1 MQGADD
7 ASNVLR
13 VPSSPPLMSAP
24 SLQRAVSRQHAECA
38 PTDSAPCSRLQ
49 YQFWHEGAV
58 CVPRFP
64 PCVTVSRGIGRGTC
78 AVGGIVLR
86 TQSQRAVRTARHQCR
101 VHHVRRCSVTQRVGC
116 WASPGGQAGPSAF
129 PGSATHGDKKP
140 RALLG
145 VRWARLPWLLLEFS
159 DFSGFNHPR
168 WRPCFS
174 VRECLSKVT
183 HSESVGAHA
192 MDVQVGESVRTYW
205 APWRHGPGPGC

>member
-1 MQGADD
+1 MCRALPVAALEEFYHSCSPGLRFTAVATVQGADD
-7 ASNVLR
+7 APNVLR

-86 TQSQRAVRTARHQCR
+86 TQSQRPWAARATNVSGRRAHRQAPVPSAPRETVLRHPARHPSWLLGLTGRPGWAECIP
-101 VHHVRRCSVTQRVGC
+101 RVGH
-116 WASPGGQAGPSAF
+116 
-129 PGSATHGDKKP
+129 T
-140 RALLG
+140 R
-145 VRWARLPWLLLEFS
+145 R
-159 DFSGFNHPR
+159 
-168 WRPCFS
+168 
-174 VRECLSKVT
+174 
-183 HSESVGAHA
+183 
-192 MDVQVGESVRTYW
+192 
-205 APWRHGPGPGC
+205 